1 MEGIRALFVG
11 MAASACA
18 VAGAAEAQQQQNLAE
33 SEVRSF
39 FKSMEQEAVQA
50 ARAGDFKRL
59 IEWTRNNVADEAT
72 FSVTNEVY
80 RDDKRMGFAAMTL
93 EKQDMLGFS
102 RAVVGMMSGMDG
114 QLLKDYSP
122 EIEVADVTPIG
133 PNSATVNTE
142 FTETGTLSIPSERA
156 TTAAG
161 STAGDAQALHLEA
174 TAQCSHLVHRGED
187 RNQLVIGLSTCQART
202 SI

>member
-1 MEGIRALFVG
+1 MEGIRALIVG

-18 VAGAAEAQQQQNLAE
+18 LAGAAEAQQQRDLAE
-33 SEVRSF
+33 SEIRNF
-39 FKSMEQEAVQA
+39 FESMEQEAVQA
-50 ARAGDFKRL
+50 VQAGDFKRL
-59 IEWTRNNVADEAT
+59 IEWTQNNVADEAT

-114 QLLKDYSP
+114 QLLKDYSL
-122 EIEVADVTPIG
+122 EIEVTDVTPIG

-142 FTETGTLSIPSERA
+142 FAETGTLSIPSER
-156 TTAAG
+156 TTAAAE
-161 STAGDAQALHLEA
+161 STADDAQALHLEA
-174 TAQCSHLVHRGED
+174 TAQCSHLVHRGQD
-187 RNQLVIGLSTCQART
+187 DDQLLIGLSTCQART